1 MHLESGFQTKIDDD
15 VVSYRH
21 EVILKLSEHHRSF
34 LVKFTPNFM
43 SISILILEL
52 MTNFIYE
59 RLDQESGNLNLKT

>member
-15 VVSYRH
+15 VVSYRR

-34 LVKFTPNFM
+34 LVKFTPSFM

>member
-52 MTNFIYE
+52 MTNFTYE

>member
-21 EVILKLSEHHRSF
+21 EVILTLSEHHRSF

>member
-15 VVSYRH
+15 VVSYLH